1 MAKNA
6 MKIRSEDFCVREG
19 EEVDL
24 KKWPTMADPVYKS
37 KEHYQELLEDHV
49 SRLSAQQ
56 QLLYASNRCAVLL
69 IFRRFPHNG

>member
-49 SRLSAQQ
+49 LA
-56 QLLYASNRCAVLL
+56 
-69 IFRRFPHNG
+69 P

>member
-6 MKIRSEDFCVREG
+6 MKIRSEDFRVREG

-37 KEHYQELLEDHV
+37 G
-49 SRLSAQQ
+49 SS
-56 QLLYASNRCAVLL
+56 
-69 IFRRFPHNG
+69 